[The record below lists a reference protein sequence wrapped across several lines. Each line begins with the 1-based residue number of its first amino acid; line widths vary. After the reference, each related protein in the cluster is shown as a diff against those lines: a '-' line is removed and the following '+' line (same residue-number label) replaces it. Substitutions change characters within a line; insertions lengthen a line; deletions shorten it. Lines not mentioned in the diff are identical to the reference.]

1 MMRALYTAASGMR
14 AQQTNVDNIS
24 NNIANVNTTAFKSQK
39 TEFKSLLYQTIQTRT
54 TSANGEEKPIGAQVG
69 LGTRVASNTTSYTQG
84 ALLED
89 ESKSAFAIEGN
100 GFFQVRGQMGQL
112 TIPEMVILTGVLV
125 RQEQPLP
132 IPMDIRFWI
141 PMETPLFFRIMSILG
156 RR

>member
-89 ESKSAFAIEGN
+89 ESKSAFATALHGYPPDTLYFSPECHQFHHLKN
-100 GFFQVRGQMGQL
+100 PFHLCPPQKWYLLHNAQSPAHRGCRLSQ
-112 TIPEMVILTGVLV
+112 
-125 RQEQPLP
+125 
-132 IPMDIRFWI
+132 
-141 PMETPLFFRIMSILG
+141 
-156 RR
+156 

>member
-89 ESKSAFAIEGN
+89 ESKSAFA
-100 GFFQVRGQMGQL
+100 
-112 TIPEMVILTGVLV
+112 TGVLV

-141 PMETPLFFRIMSILG
+141 PMETPLFFRIMSIL
-156 RR
+156 RRR

>member
-100 GFFQVRGQMGQL
+100 GFFQVRGADG

-141 PMETPLFFRIMSILG
+141 PMETPLFFRIMSIL
-156 RR
+156 RRR

>member
-100 GFFQVRGQMGQL
+100 GFFQVRGADGQL

-141 PMETPLFFRIMSILG
+141 PMETPLFFRIMSIL
-156 RR
+156 RRR

>member
-100 GFFQVRGQMGQL
+100 GFFQVRGADG
-112 TIPEMVILTGVLV
+112 TTYYTRMVILTGVLV

-141 PMETPLFFRIMSILG
+141 PMETRLFFRIMSIL
-156 RR
+156 RRR

>member
-100 GFFQVRGQMGQL
+100 GQMGQL